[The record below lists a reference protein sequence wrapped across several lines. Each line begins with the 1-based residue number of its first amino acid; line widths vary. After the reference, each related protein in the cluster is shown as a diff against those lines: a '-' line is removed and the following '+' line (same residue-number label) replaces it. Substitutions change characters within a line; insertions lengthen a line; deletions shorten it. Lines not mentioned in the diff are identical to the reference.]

1 MLKVANSVINAS
13 QITGTLPVANGGTAL
28 TSFTSTGVVY
38 ASSASVLATGS
49 VLTFDGTMLSAT
61 KARFGTYSGF
71 GTESLQVAKAN
82 GTGVIGSA
90 YQFAINSKTA
100 NNRAE
105 MIMTDGATANAF
117 ISYAP
122 SGTAASDRLSF
133 ELQGLNV
140 LSLAGNGIVTMAGY
154 GAGAATFSAAGVISS
169 VSDENWKIKDG
180 VPTNPD
186 AMLKKLEPGYWYY
199 NDEKKETF
207 GTERQLGFYAQNV
220 HQAIGEEA
228 APTPETY
235 VSTDIDG
242 AETTIT
248 KPWGYY
254 DRSVLAVVVMS
265 LKNALSTIEKQQ
277 TTINS
282 LTARLTK
289 AGF

>member
-13 QITGTLPVANGGTAL
+13 QITGTVPVANGGTGL
-28 TSFTSTGVVY
+28 TSYTATGVVY
-38 ASSASVLATGS
+38 ASGTTTLASGS
-49 VLTFDGTMLSAT
+49 GLTFNGTMLSSAV
-61 KARFGTYSGF
+61 ARFGTYTSF
-71 GTESLQVAKAN
+71 GTESLQVAKSN
-82 GTGVIGSA
+82 GSGVIGSA
-90 YQFAINSKTA
+90 YQFAINSKSA

-105 MIMTDGATANAF
+105 MIMTDGSQANAF

-122 SGTAASDRLSF
+122 SATAASDRLSF
-133 ELQGLNV
+133 ELQGLSV

-180 VPTNPD
+180 IPTNPD

-235 VSTDIDG
+235 VSTDMDG

-265 LKNALSTIEKQQ
+265 LKNALTTIEQQQ
-277 TTINS
+277 TTINNLS
-282 LTARLTK
+282 ARLTK